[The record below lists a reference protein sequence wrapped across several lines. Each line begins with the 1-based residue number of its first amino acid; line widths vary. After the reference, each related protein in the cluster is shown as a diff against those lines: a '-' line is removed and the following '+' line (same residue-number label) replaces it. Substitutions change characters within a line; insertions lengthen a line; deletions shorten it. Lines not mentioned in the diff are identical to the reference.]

1 MIGPILGLGV
11 GLMLAAGLSPAHAAE
26 RRPVAA
32 IYSANGGMT
41 ASGETYSPLKLTA
54 AHRTLPFGTMVRVT
68 NLRNGQ
74 TVIVRINDRGPFTKG
89 FIIDLSQAAAK
100 ELRFSGLTP
109 VTLDVVQGQ
118 PSVAQPVTPALVAP
132 APVTAVS
139 ITRP

>member
-1 MIGPILGLGV
+1 MIKPAIC
-11 GLMLAAGLSPAHAAE
+11 LAIWAVSAVPVLAGDKPQLATICTQAGKT
-26 RRPVAA
+26 
-32 IYSANGGMT
+32 ANG
-41 ASGETYSPLKLTA
+41 EIFSPSKLTA